1 MLLTSISTLGLSQ
14 RLKGSMTGLQID
26 LARVNDELASG
37 KRYDVAGHL
46 GARTGQ
52 AISFRQLHERSEE
65 YLKTTTLLDSRMTLM
80 ASAMAE
86 MDTVASDVFALAVTG
101 ASEPSQTGAALQIK
115 TRGALDLMV
124 GLLNTSDGSRQLF
137 SGVDIDTPAMRQI
150 AGDDSGI
157 PDPLQLVRDTISA
170 ALGGPAVP
178 ATGAESAIAIAALDA
193 FFAVRPDGAPV
204 PPPLTNE
211 FEGGVFL
218 GTKALD
224 AGGASNPR
232 VSGMPEDGSEVPYG
246 IQANDPFVRD
256 MMQGLF
262 MLAAIDTHALPQDA
276 YQPYME
282 AALAKLGGGLDGLR
296 AASAD
301 LGVRHAAIAQVEQ
314 RHTARM
320 KVLNE
325 QINALEDVDPYE
337 ASVRLNQIEAQL
349 EAAMNATARV
359 SRLRLTDYL

>member
-14 RLKGSMTGLQID
+14 RLNGSMTGLQID

-37 KRYDVAGHL
+37 KHYDVAGRL

-52 AISFRQLHERSEE
+52 AISLRQLHERSEE
-65 YLKTTTLLDSRMTLM
+65 YLKTTTLLDSRMALM
-80 ASAMAE
+80 GSAMAE
-86 MDTVASDVFALAVTG
+86 MDTVASDVFALAVAG
-101 ASEPSQTGAALQIK
+101 ATEPAQTGMALQVK
-115 TRGALDLMV
+115 ARGALDLMA

-137 SGVDIDTPAMRQI
+137 SGVDIDVPALRQI
-150 AGDDSGI
+150 AGDDSGM
-157 PDPLQLVRDTISA
+157 PSPLQMVRDAISA

-178 ATGAESAIAIAALDA
+178 ATAAESASAAAALDD
-193 FFAVRPDGAPV
+193 FFAVRPDGTPV
-204 PPPLTNE
+204 PPPLAYE
-211 FEGGVFL
+211 YEGGMFL

-224 AGGASNPR
+224 AGGAPNPR
-232 VSGMPEDGSEVPYG
+232 VAGMPEDANEVPYG

-262 MLAAIDTHALPQDA
+262 MLAAIDTHALAPDA

-282 AALAKLGGGLDGLR
+282 AALAKLDGGLGGLR

-301 LGVRHAAIAQVEQ
+301 LGVQQASIARVEQ

-337 ASVRLNQIEAQL
+337 TSVRLNQIEAQL